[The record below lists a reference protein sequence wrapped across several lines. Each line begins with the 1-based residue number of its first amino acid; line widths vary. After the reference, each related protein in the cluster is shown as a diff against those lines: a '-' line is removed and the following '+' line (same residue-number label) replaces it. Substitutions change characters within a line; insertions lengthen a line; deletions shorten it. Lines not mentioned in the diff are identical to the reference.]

1 MMRRSDMEEKDDTTL
16 GNEMSLEEFMQY
28 LKSIEERSDR
38 EDELLEFYNKAWE
51 IRLGTKLVRV
61 LFDAVSFNAIYDAL
75 SKIKSEE

>member
-1 MMRRSDMEEKDDTTL
+1 MEVKDDTTL

-61 LFDAVSFNAIYDAL
+61 LFDAASFNAIYDAL

>member
-1 MMRRSDMEEKDDTTL
+1 
-16 GNEMSLEEFMQY
+16 MQY

-61 LFDAVSFNAIYDAL
+61 PFDAVSFNALYDAL

>member
-1 MMRRSDMEEKDDTTL
+1 MEEKDVTAL

-28 LKSIEERSDR
+28 LKGIEERSDR
-38 EDELLEFYNKAWE
+38 EDELLEFYNKTWG

-61 LFDAVSFNAIYDAL
+61 PFDAVSFNAIYDAL

>member
-1 MMRRSDMEEKDDTTL
+1 MEEKDDTTL

-51 IRLGTKLVRV
+51 IRLGTKLFFRV
-61 LFDAVSFNAIYDAL
+61 SACFRWAL
-75 SKIKSEE
+75 SLVYGIV